1 MSIETQRAPSPTVGL
16 PRVRIEAGYMS
27 QFQGNSRTRESAN
40 SDSQMQRQGQPFR
53 LIAWVGPGGRGSQG
67 FASPRKTGAPLTTP
81 PARPKQTEIGG
92 MAVTEF
98 REVKKKN
105 FLLDTES
112 LLIEGL
118 NLLWRKPAVPGNAP
132 R

>member
-1 MSIETQRAPSPTVGL
+1 
-16 PRVRIEAGYMS
+16 MS

-112 LLIEGL
+112 LLIEG
-118 NLLWRKPAVPGNAP
+118 
-132 R
+132 